1 MVFGMRLLLS
11 VSALLT
17 LFVAPSDIGSLNT
30 LTWAVFSAYALHSL
44 ALFIATLR
52 RHNPFWHGKVVY
64 WLDVGWY
71 ALMVYCSGG
80 SNSFFF
86 PFFFF
91 AILATSF
98 QWGFDEG
105 ARITLASA
113 SLLTLGVLAANWQA
127 DAAHLLLRTT
137 FVLALG
143 YMIAYWGG
151 LGLMQRRRLALLRGV
166 SRLSNPRFGVDQT
179 LASMLEQ
186 TRQFYRASS
195 CILLMREQDAGDW
208 LLRSAST
215 HTAGRPLTVSRM
227 SAASAA
233 PLLGFA
239 AQQTVLY
246 AAALHA
252 RLPWSRISLGLLPAP
267 APARWRSIDCDA
279 CTGLADL
286 FDARAFISAPLPLRR
301 GEGRIYVVSAKHR
314 FTRSDATFLH
324 HLAAQAFPAIEN
336 IELLDRL
343 ASDAAF
349 RERQK
354 IARDLH
360 DTAIQPYI
368 GLRHGLSALRQRA
381 EADNALLPDID
392 KLLSMTTEVIADM
405 RHFARNVRVGDARE
419 VPELLVALR
428 LQAAQVRDFYDIDI
442 TIESSDKLAVSDRLA
457 AEVFQI
463 VNEGMSNI
471 RKHTDARRGCITLSR
486 NDNMLQIRIENDNPE
501 HLVPDFLPGSIAE
514 RAAAL
519 GGTVAVTLSPAAMTV
534 IQIDIPL

>member
-52 RHNPFWHGKVVY
+52 RRNPFWHGKVVY

-208 LLRSAST
+208 LLRSAGCHASVPPPAAA
-215 HTAGRPLTVSRM
+215 AGPAG
-227 SAASAA
+227 SAARAGAHAA
-233 PLLGFA
+233 LRNA
-239 AQQTVLY
+239 ASS
-246 AAALHA
+246 AALHA
-252 RLPWSRISLGLLPAP
+252 RLPWSRIS
-267 APARWRSIDCDA
+267 
-279 CTGLADL
+279 
-286 FDARAFISAPLPLRR
+286 
-301 GEGRIYVVSAKHR
+301 
-314 FTRSDATFLH
+314 
-324 HLAAQAFPAIEN
+324 
-336 IELLDRL
+336 
-343 ASDAAF
+343 
-349 RERQK
+349 
-354 IARDLH
+354 
-360 DTAIQPYI
+360 
-368 GLRHGLSALRQRA
+368 
-381 EADNALLPDID
+381 
-392 KLLSMTTEVIADM
+392 
-405 RHFARNVRVGDARE
+405 
-419 VPELLVALR
+419 
-428 LQAAQVRDFYDIDI
+428 
-442 TIESSDKLAVSDRLA
+442 
-457 AEVFQI
+457 
-463 VNEGMSNI
+463 
-471 RKHTDARRGCITLSR
+471 
-486 NDNMLQIRIENDNPE
+486 
-501 HLVPDFLPGSIAE
+501 
-514 RAAAL
+514 
-519 GGTVAVTLSPAAMTV
+519 
-534 IQIDIPL
+534 